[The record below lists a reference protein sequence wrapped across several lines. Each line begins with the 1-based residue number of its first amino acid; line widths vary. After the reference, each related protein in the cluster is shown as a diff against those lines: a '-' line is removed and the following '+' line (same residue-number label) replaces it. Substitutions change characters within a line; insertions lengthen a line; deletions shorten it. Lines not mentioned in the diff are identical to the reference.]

1 MGAELGLPPWWLNY
15 QVFLISRIREQW
27 RAGATNSDAVAG
39 GLARTGRVITSAAAI
54 MICVFGSFVINDP
67 LRLLDVFGL
76 GLATA
81 IFIDATLVR
90 MVLVPSVM
98 QVLGRAN
105 WWMPAWLDR
114 ILPTLGAEVV
124 APAPGK
130 DAGVT
135 RTNDSPVLGMRRKAG
150 AR

>member
-1 MGAELGLPPWWLNY
+1 
-15 QVFLISRIREQW
+15 
-27 RAGATNSDAVAG
+27 
-39 GLARTGRVITSAAAI
+39 

-81 IFIDATLVR
+81 IFVDATLVR

-105 WWMPAWLDR
+105 WWMPTWLDR
-114 ILPTLGAEVV
+114 ILPTLGVEVV
-124 APAPGK
+124 APAPPPSGGSRPGTEG
-130 DAGVT
+130 DTVPAGSAVIVSAA
-135 RTNDSPVLGMRRKAG
+135 DIGSD
-150 AR
+150 